1 MSVRSSRKL
10 QCGPLPPET
19 KPERW
24 WCTRPDPVDGVWEDE
39 IEPLL
44 QGKAAGGLKATT
56 VIEWLE
62 ERYRGR
68 FSASQ
73 LRTLQ
78 RQL

>member
-1 MSVRSSRKL
+1 MIIDQQVVLLRQKRMEGKTRRTLAAMTGMSVRSSRKL

-44 QGKAAGGLKATT
+44 
-56 VIEWLE
+56 
-62 ERYRGR
+62 
-68 FSASQ
+68 
-73 LRTLQ
+73 
-78 RQL
+78 